1 MSLKWSRHPLITAVT
16 LLVGWLAVAC
26 SDTLKGQREGGAVG
40 STGNSP
46 AAIAVETSSLFVTVE
61 NRAGLPLVDVKIA
74 LKPPSGVLFTTS
86 IWRLEPGAKRDLSLA
101 DFRSND
107 GTGFSLRLQRPKQVL
122 VNARDPFGKK
132 YEVTVPW
139 R

>member
-1 MSLKWSRHPLITAVT
+1 MSLKWSRHPLITAVA
-16 LLVGWLAVAC
+16 LVVGCLAVAC
-26 SDTLKGQREGGAVG
+26 SATPKGQSAEGAVG

-46 AAIAVETSSLFVTVE
+46 AVIAVQTSSLFVTVE
-61 NRAGLPLVDVKIA
+61 NHGDQPLVDVKIA
-74 LKPPSGVLFTTS
+74 LKPPSGVVFSTS
-86 IWRLEPGAKRDLSLA
+86 IWRLEPGAKRDMSLS

-122 VNARDPFGKK
+122 VTATDLMGKK

-139 R
+139 K

>member
-1 MSLKWSRHPLITAVT
+1 MSFKWSRHPLITAVA
-16 LLVGWLAVAC
+16 LVVGCLAVAC
-26 SDTLKGQREGGAVG
+26 SATPKGQSAEGAVG

-46 AAIAVETSSLFVTVE
+46 AVIAVQTSSLFVTVE
-61 NRAGLPLVDVKIA
+61 NHGDQPLVVVKIA
-74 LKPPSGVLFTTS
+74 LKPPSGVVFSTS
-86 IWRLEPGAKRDLSLA
+86 IWRLEPGAKRNMSLS

-122 VNARDPFGKK
+122 VTATDLMGKK

-139 R
+139 K